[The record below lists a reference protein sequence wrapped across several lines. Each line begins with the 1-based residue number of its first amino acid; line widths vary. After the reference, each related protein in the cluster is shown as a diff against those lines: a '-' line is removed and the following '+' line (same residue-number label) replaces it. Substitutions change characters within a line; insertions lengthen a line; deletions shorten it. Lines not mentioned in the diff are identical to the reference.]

1 MSLPPGS
8 LSDPQT
14 PSPAHPPTLR
24 CLGPLASPA
33 PALPSRSL
41 SRLEPRPVLPAGLQA
56 PGARLPLVIRLSP
69 ALPGS
74 GPEPRRRLGNVCGT
88 EEWMGKLRP
97 SRWQSWD
104 LNPRLYREKR
114 SNLIPTTS
122 GSGKPV
128 RSPSTQEAQS
138 GLGNGTD
145 WQPAPLSSQ
154 DRLPSPALT
163 STVLH
168 DHRKLSGA
176 ALWARGLERP
186 EVQRAW
192 GRSGRAARSQRLGA
206 RR

>member
-114 SNLIPTTS
+114 SNLILT
-122 GSGKPV
+122 
-128 RSPSTQEAQS
+128 
-138 GLGNGTD
+138 
-145 WQPAPLSSQ
+145 PARK
-154 DRLPSPALT
+154 RLNQ
-163 STVLH
+163 
-168 DHRKLSGA
+168 
-176 ALWARGLERP
+176 GLEM
-186 EVQRAW
+186 ELTGNQR
-192 GRSGRAARSQRLGA
+192 RSVPRTDCPLQP
-206 RR
+206 